1 MNYIFEDW
9 MPLLAVMIGGILF
22 IAQNIMAGTAWV

>member
-9 MPLLAVMIGGILF
+9 MLLLGVMISGIF
-22 IAQNIMAGTAWV
+22 VIAQNIMAGTAWV